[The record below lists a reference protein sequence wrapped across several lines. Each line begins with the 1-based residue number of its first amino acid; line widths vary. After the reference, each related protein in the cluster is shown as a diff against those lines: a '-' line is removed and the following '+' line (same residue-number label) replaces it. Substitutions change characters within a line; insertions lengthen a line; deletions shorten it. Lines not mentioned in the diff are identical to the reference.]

1 MTNVKTLVLGC
12 IAVLMMTACNSDSG
26 RSEVLFGEW
35 EGYWG
40 MYYEYEYRG
49 RVYVFDSYMSD
60 VVFYPDHR
68 YATWGDGYQVDW
80 YDYGP
85 YSHISMYF
93 KWEVR
98 NSVIYLTYPGYPE
111 YNSDI
116 YDYYLDDYRF
126 RGRFNNSSDMFNMR
140 RLTFYDWAPYYNY
153 DYYYWT
159 YDSWAWDGYNG
170 YYYSR
175 AANEGEKGELK
186 GTDSPEGRIISIGN
200 RFSGHDKK

>member
-1 MTNVKTLVLGC
+1 MNFMKTGKYMKAIKTMLMGC
-12 IAVLMMTACNSDSG
+12 IAAMMMTACDSDSS

-35 EGYWG
+35 EGNWG

-49 RVYVFDSYMSD
+49 RVYIFNSYMSD

-80 YDYGP
+80 YSEGP
-85 YSHISMYF
+85 YSRISMYF

-98 NSVIYLTYPGYPE
+98 NAIIYLTYPGYPE
-111 YNSDI
+111 YNADI

-126 RGRFNNSSDMFNMR
+126 RGRFSHSSDMFNMR
-140 RLTFYDWAPYYNY
+140 RLSFYDWAPYYGY

-159 YDSWAWDGYNG
+159 YDPWVWDGYNG

-175 AANEGEKGELK
+175 A
-186 GTDSPEGRIISIGN
+186 TDSNAKESEGRIIKIGN
-200 RFSGHDKK
+200 RNKN